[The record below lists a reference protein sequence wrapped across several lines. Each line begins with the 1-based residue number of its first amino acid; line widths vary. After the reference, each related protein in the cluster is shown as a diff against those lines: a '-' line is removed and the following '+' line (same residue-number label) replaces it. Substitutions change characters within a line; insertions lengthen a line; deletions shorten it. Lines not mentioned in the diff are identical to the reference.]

1 MTTGR
6 INQVTIIGQGSAET
20 NPKPKQHNRHPDTNI
35 QTPTAVAFFLII
47 TPNCVWCVTTNASPT
62 ATNPQYETGELERHT
77 GSSVQSN
84 PISNPRLREP
94 NTKSN
99 RFSTYCLPVLHQVWA
114 WPSITLNP
122 KPVPDLL
129 CSLDDHSQFD
139 QYQIP
144 CLTRESN
151 TNQNRNLASREGK
164 SPMAI
169 PMCKSYSATD
179 QSELQCV
186 TQTRSSP
193 SPPYLERVLIYNPTH
208 GVFIQI
214 YPSLPAT
221 KPLFPESYQRSH
233 NQAGFSHMKIESGPI
248 SSGPRIN

>member
-1 MTTGR
+1 VCYNQRIAHGYQPTVRDWGIGETHWIERSIESNIKPPIKRAQYQIQPIFNLLSSCTTSSLSL
-6 INQVTIIGQGSAET
+6 TFDHFES
-20 NPKPKQHNRHPDTNI
+20 
-35 QTPTAVAFFLII
+35 QTRARP
-47 TPNCVWCVTTNASPT
+47 PMQSWR
-62 ATNPQYETGELERHT
+62 PQ
-77 GSSVQSN
+77 SIWSI
-84 PISNPRLREP
+84 PNPRL
-94 NTKSN
+94 
-99 RFSTYCLPVLHQVWA
+99 
-114 WPSITLNP
+114 
-122 KPVPDLL
+122 
-129 CSLDDHSQFD
+129 
-139 QYQIP
+139 
-144 CLTRESN
+144 RESN
-151 TNQNRNLASREGK
+151 TNQNRNHASREGK